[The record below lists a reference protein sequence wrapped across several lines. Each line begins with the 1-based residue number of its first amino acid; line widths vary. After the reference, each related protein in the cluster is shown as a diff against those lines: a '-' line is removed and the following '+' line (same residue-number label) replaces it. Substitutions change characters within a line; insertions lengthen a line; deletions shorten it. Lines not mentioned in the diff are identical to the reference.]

1 MNGYD
6 AIKET
11 GRDEILC
18 RIKMSG
24 QMSGHDDTILI
35 NKDSL

>member
-11 GRDEILC
+11 SRDEILS
-18 RIKMSG
+18 RIK
-24 QMSGHDDTILI
+24 MSGHDDTILI